1 MSKTWVL
8 DTETKGTGAHIA
20 PLRHGAPAREREL
33 SLTRFRPPAPAPA
46 EPSGPA
52 PAPAPRRFRVV
63 DVLAGVTIADDV
75 HVADA
80 LLALRRLRKPI
91 DARVYV
97 WEEQQGRWRLLGLD
111 ETRALWGMRE
121 LDGSAGDARQG

>member
-1 MSKTWVL
+1 MSRTWVL

-33 SLTRFRPPAPAPA
+33 SLAHFTAPAPAPA
-46 EPSGPA
+46 EPFES
-52 PAPAPRRFRVV
+52 APAPRRFRVV

-75 HVADA
+75 QVADA
-80 LLALRRLRKPI
+80 LLALRRLRKAI

-97 WEEQQGRWRLLGLD
+97 WEEQPGRWRLLGLG
-111 ETRALWGMRE
+111 ETRMLWDMRE
-121 LDGSAGDARQG
+121 LDRPAGDARQD